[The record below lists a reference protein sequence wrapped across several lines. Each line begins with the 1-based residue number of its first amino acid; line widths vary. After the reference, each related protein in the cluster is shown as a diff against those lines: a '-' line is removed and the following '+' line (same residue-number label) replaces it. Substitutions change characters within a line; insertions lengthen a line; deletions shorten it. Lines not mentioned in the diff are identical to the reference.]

1 MSQNNQRTRAFE
13 TVDNSANESRRKVVI
28 AIFVVIALILASF
41 ATLIIGK
48 IVSKLPEKPYTPSN
62 NNLTYIP
69 KEAADIKIG
78 NLLSISDSYTY
89 VIPSDFSNMV
99 NLYQYRKNSD
109 NVSKVEINGKLTYS
123 LTADDIAIEATTCDA
138 FNQMILDYC
147 KTLDLSSANQNSA
160 SNLVVAW
167 GGYTEG
173 TANEY
178 ADDIANISKGFYDHG
193 LGTTLTLKT
202 FSPSTVVTEEILKND
217 YLWIYENAH
226 KYGFI
231 IRYPNACKNH
241 TGLDSTKRVHLR
253 YIGVEHATY
262 IHQNNICFEEY
273 LELLRNQHNSPDKAL
288 NIQVADASYLV
299 YYIKYTGNP
308 TSIPVPKNS
317 TYTISGDNMNGF
329 IVTVEK

>member
-1 MSQNNQRTRAFE
+1 
-13 TVDNSANESRRKVVI
+13 
-28 AIFVVIALILASF
+28 
-41 ATLIIGK
+41 
-48 IVSKLPEKPYTPSN
+48 
-62 NNLTYIP
+62 
-69 KEAADIKIG
+69 
-78 NLLSISDSYTY
+78 
-89 VIPSDFSNMV
+89 MV

-109 NVSKVEINGKLTYS
+109 NVSKVEINGCYTYS
-123 LTADDIAIEATTCDA
+123 LSLERIALEKDTLDA
-138 FNQMILDYC
+138 FNRMILDYC
-147 KTLDLSSANQNSA
+147 NTIDLKDANVNCASNVVIGWGGYNENTIDEYETDLSSAST
-160 SNLVVAW
+160 
-167 GGYTEG
+167 GK
-173 TANEY
+173 EY
-178 ADDIANISKGFYDHG
+178 YDHI
-193 LGTTLTLKT
+193 LGTTLALRRNN
-202 FSPSTVVTEEILKND
+202 PSESLSEEILKKD
-217 YLWIYENAH
+217 FEWIYNNLH

-241 TGLDSTKRVHLR
+241 TGFDSSKRVHLR

-308 TSIPVPKNS
+308 TSIPVPKNA